1 MRTRRD
7 RTEQRNKGFAS
18 QWPAMVDAYM
28 AWSAEQGETGVA
40 GTPKERGT
48 ESDGAVKIRVVDMLS
63 ES

>member
-1 MRTRRD
+1 
-7 RTEQRNKGFAS
+7 
-18 QWPAMVDAYM
+18 MVDAYM